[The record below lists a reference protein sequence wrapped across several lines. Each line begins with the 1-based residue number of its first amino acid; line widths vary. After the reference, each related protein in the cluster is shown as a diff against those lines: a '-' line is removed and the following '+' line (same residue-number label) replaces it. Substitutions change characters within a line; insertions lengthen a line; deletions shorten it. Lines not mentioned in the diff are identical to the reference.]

1 MTYLKKKYLA
11 LTKIFRGGDIT
22 LNFQGNTDG
31 DVHAS
36 VDRILNMESVTPGKI
51 LNYYA
56 KECTGYTPAEIR
68 ELILKGRSR
77 IDALK
82 ISEAVKEAVRYKMIC
97 GLLKEKN

>member
-1 MTYLKKKYLA
+1 MSELKKKYIA
-11 LTKIFRGGDIT
+11 LTKIFRGENIT
-22 LNFQGNTDG
+22 MEFSGNVNEE
-31 DVHAS
+31 VHNA
-36 VDRILNMESVTPGKI
+36 VDRILNMKPVTPGKI

-77 IDALK
+77 VDALK